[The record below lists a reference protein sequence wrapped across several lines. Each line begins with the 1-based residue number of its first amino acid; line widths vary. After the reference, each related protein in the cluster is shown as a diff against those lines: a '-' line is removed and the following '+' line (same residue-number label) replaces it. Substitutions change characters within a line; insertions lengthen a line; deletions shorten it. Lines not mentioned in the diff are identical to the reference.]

1 MFYWVRQVFG
11 DELKPLF
18 SGFNLLKKKTR
29 ESIEIE
35 ESEINTRNRPAV
47 GVKLRGS
54 QIKIDFVLC
63 LSSITMKREREL

>member
-1 MFYWVRQVFG
+1 
-11 DELKPLF
+11 
-18 SGFNLLKKKTR
+18 LLKKKTR

-63 LSSITMKREREL
+63 LCLLLL